1 MNTSINVSY
10 YDYINYNSDY
20 YNKIVIIKH
29 VTVVWI
35 LGYREKYDTETEL
48 LIHSNSIV
56 LVKIHF
62 DCLEVAVDTNDKKK
76 KSAKWRSVF
85 LHK

>member
-35 LGYREKYDTETEL
+35 LVIEKSMIQRL
-48 LIHSNSIV
+48 S
-56 LVKIHF
+56 
-62 DCLEVAVDTNDKKK
+62 C
-76 KSAKWRSVF
+76 
-85 LHK
+85 

>member
-1 MNTSINVSY
+1 M
-10 YDYINYNSDY
+10 DF
-20 YNKIVIIKH
+20 
-29 VTVVWI
+29 
-35 LGYREKYDTETEL
+35 GYREKYDTETEL